1 MSTSTIGTIFPSVP
15 GSALVKVG
23 IPQAG
28 GFTMEDGLVPVESL
42 IPTSGTWIPEVS
54 NVAGTATINVADNAY
69 YTKVG
74 NIVTQ
79 TVVLNIQMDVLQT
92 EEQFSLST
100 AILRATDFP
109 NSKSLRGTWSL
120 VDSDTALVSHI
131 SILSSGGSKLIDIS
145 IASTEGAGFS
155 LSLHHQYTLA

>member
-15 GSALVKVG
+15 GAALIKVG

-42 IPTSGTWIPEVS
+42 IPTSGTWIPVVS
-54 NVAGTATINVADNAY
+54 NVAGAATINVADNAY

-74 NIVTQ
+74 DIVTE
-79 TVVLNIQMDVLQT
+79 TFEINVQMDALQI
-92 EEQFSLST
+92 EETFNVST

-109 NSKSLRGTWSL
+109 DGKGIRGTWSL
-120 VDSDTALVSHI
+120 IDTAASSVSNVTII
-131 SILSSGGSKLIDIS
+131 SVGLTKLIEVS
-145 IASTEGAGFS
+145 ITTNPEAKANIQ
-155 LSLHHQYTLA
+155 LNHQYTLA